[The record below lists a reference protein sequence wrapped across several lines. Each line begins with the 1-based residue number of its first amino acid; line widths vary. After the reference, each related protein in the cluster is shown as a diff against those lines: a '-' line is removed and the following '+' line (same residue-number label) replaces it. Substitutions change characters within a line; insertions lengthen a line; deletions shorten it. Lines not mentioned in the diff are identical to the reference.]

1 MSDFVLPPTRYAQS
15 GDVSIAYQVWGEGPT
30 DLVLVPGVVSHIE
43 ALHDLPGF
51 TAFMRRASGFARLI
65 VFDKRGQGMSDRMGV
80 DASLEQRMDD
90 IRAVMDAAGSER
102 ATIAGFSEGGA
113 LSVLFATTYPERV
126 TGLILF
132 GGFVTGARRQM
143 GPEAHDAYIEKITK
157 AWGTGAFVKH
167 ATSSLQPVS
176 PEMME
181 RFGKVERMFTSPGA
195 LKAYIRLNGE
205 IDATAVL
212 GSIRVPTL
220 VMNRRTDA
228 VVSIESGRALAK
240 AIPEARFIEYPDG
253 DHGFW
258 TGDIDALLGD
268 IAEFVTGY
276 RRSEAIDIDRILATV
291 MFTDIAGST
300 QSAVDLG
307 DQRWRHRLDEHD
319 RLGQQ
324 MIDRHRGKLIK
335 TTGDGLLAT
344 FDGPGRAV
352 RCALAFSS
360 AAKDIGLP
368 VRAGLHTGEIELRG
382 SDVGGVA
389 VHAAARVMN
398 QSQPGEVLVSRVVT
412 DLVAGTGLRFEER
425 GAHELKG
432 LPGRWELYAAS

>member
-1 MSDFVLPPTRYAQS
+1 MSEFVLPPTRYAQS
-15 GDVSIAYQVWGEGPT
+15 GDVSLAYQVWGEGPT

-43 ALHDLPGF
+43 ALHELPGF

-90 IRAVMDAAGSER
+90 IRAVMDAADSQR

-113 LSVLFATTYPERV
+113 LSVLFAMTYPERV
-126 TGLILF
+126 TSLILF
-132 GGFVTGARRQM
+132 GGFVTGVRRRM
-143 GPEAHDAYIEKITK
+143 GAAAHDEWIEQVVK
-157 AWGTGAFVKH
+157 AWGTGAFVKR
-167 ATSSLQPVS
+167 ATASRQVVS

-181 RFGKVERMFTSPGA
+181 RFGRVERMFNSPGA
-195 LKAYIRLNGE
+195 LRTYIRLNGD
-205 IDATAVL
+205 IDVTQILASVRA
-212 GSIRVPTL
+212 PTL
-220 VMNRRTDA
+220 VLNRRTDA
-228 VVSIESGRALAK
+228 VMPIETGRALAK
-240 AIPEARFIEYPDG
+240 SIPGARFIEYPDG

-258 TGDIDALLGD
+258 TGDSDAVLADLE
-268 IAEFVTGY
+268 EFVTG
-276 RRSEAIDIDRILATV
+276 RRSEEVIEVDRILATV

-300 QSAVDLG
+300 QSAVHLG

-319 RLGQQ
+319 RLGRQVVE
-324 MIDRHRGKLIK
+324 RHRGKLIK

-352 RCALAFSS
+352 RCALAFRS

-389 VHAAARVMN
+389 VHAAARVMD

-412 DLVAGTGLRFEER
+412 DLVAGTGLRFEQR

>member
-30 DLVLVPGVVSHIE
+30 DLVLVPGAVSHIE
-43 ALHDLPGF
+43 ALHELPGF
-51 TAFMRRASGFARLI
+51 TAFMRKASGFARLI
-65 VFDKRGQGMSDRMGV
+65 VFDKRGQGLSDRMGV
-80 DASLEQRMDD
+80 DASLEERMDD

-102 ATIAGFSEGGA
+102 ATIAGFSDGGA
-113 LSVLFATTYPERV
+113 LSVLFTTTYPERV
-126 TGLILF
+126 TGLILC
-132 GGFVTGARRQM
+132 GGFVTGARRNM
-143 GPEAHDAYIEKITK
+143 GAEAHDAVIEKMTK
-157 AWGTGAFVKH
+157 AWGTGAFVKR
-167 ATSSLQPVS
+167 ATAHSQTVS
-176 PEMME
+176 PEMMAL
-181 RFGKVERMFTSPGA
+181 FGKVERAFSSPGA
-195 LKAYIRLNGE
+195 LKIYVRLNGD
-205 IDATAVL
+205 IDTSALLSSV
-212 GSIRVPTL
+212 RVPTL

-228 VVSIESGRALAK
+228 IMPIESGRAIAK
-240 AIPEARFIEYPDG
+240 GIPGARFIEYPDG

-258 TGDIDALLGD
+258 TGDFDTLLGD
-268 IAEFVTGY
+268 IAEFVTGH
-276 RRSEAIDIDRILATV
+276 RGEAADLDRILATV

-307 DQRWRHRLDEHD
+307 DQRWRQLLDEHD
-319 RLGQQ
+319 RLGRQA
-324 MIDRHRGKLIK
+324 IERHRGKLIK

-352 RCALAFSS
+352 RCALAFRS

-412 DLVAGTGLRFEER
+412 DLVAGTGLRFEDR